1 MSFNRGKTRPDLNQ
15 AEIVGA
21 LRQIG
26 AKVWIIGS
34 PVDLL
39 TLYRG
44 RWLPM
49 EVKGFKARPRRDQEK
64 QTAFIEQT
72 HCPVVKTAAEAVE
85 AICRP

>member
-1 MSFNRGKTRPDLNQ
+1 MTRPDLNQ
-15 AEIVGA
+15 SEIVTA

-39 TLYRG
+39 TFYRG
-44 RWLPM
+44 RFLPM
-49 EVKGFKARPRRDQEK
+49 EVKRLKGRPRRDQEK

-72 HCPVVKTAAEAVE
+72 HCPVVRTALEAVQ
-85 AICRP
+85 ALTAP

>member
-15 AEIVGA
+15 SEIVSA
-21 LRQIG
+21 LRIVG
-26 AKVWIIGS
+26 AKVWVIGS

-49 EVKGFKARPRRDQEK
+49 EVKGSKVRPRRDQEK
-64 QTAFIEQT
+64 QTAFLEQT
-72 HCPVVKTAAEAVE
+72 HCPVVRNPEE
-85 AICRP
+85 AIAALG